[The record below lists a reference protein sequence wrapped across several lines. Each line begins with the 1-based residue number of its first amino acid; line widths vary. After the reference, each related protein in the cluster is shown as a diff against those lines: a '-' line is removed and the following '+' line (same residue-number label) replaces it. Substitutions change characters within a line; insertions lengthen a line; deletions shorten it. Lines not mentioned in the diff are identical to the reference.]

1 MILHLVFFKLNPEVD
16 DAKLGEI
23 IETTRSQLGAIS
35 HVSRVQAGRNA
46 VPDDEWPF
54 FLSVEL
60 ESMEALEAY
69 RVDPLHVAYLDS
81 VIKPFTKDRKAL
93 DFDI

>member
-1 MILHLVFFKLNPEVD
+1 MILHLVFFKLKPEVD

-35 HVSRVQAGRNA
+35 HVRNAQAGRNVEA
-46 VPDDEWPF
+46 DGEWPF

-60 ESMEALEAY
+60 DSMEALEAY
-69 RVDPLHVAYLDS
+69 RVDPLHVAYLES
-81 VIKPFTKDRKAL
+81 VIKPFTTDRKAL
-93 DFDI
+93 DFEI

>member
-1 MILHLVFFKLNPEVD
+1 MILHLVFFKLKPEVD

-23 IETTRSQLGAIS
+23 IETTRTQLGAIS
-35 HVSRVQAGRNA
+35 HVSRVQAGRNVEA
-46 VPDDEWPF
+46 DGEWPF

-60 ESMEALEAY
+60 ESIEGLEAY
-69 RVDPLHVAYLDS
+69 RVDPLHVAYVDS
-81 VIKPFTKDRKAL
+81 VIKPYTTGRKAL